1 MTQTAGQWA
10 LAQKYQE
17 ESTDELIKR
26 LNAPGPSAA
35 VSAGY
40 NHVTYED
47 VLLAYLAQKDV
58 LLDVTP
64 QKEVK
69 PKPLKS

>member
-47 VLLAYLAQKDV
+47 VLLAQKDV